1 MPPAIPLALDLA
13 GRRGVP
19 AGTTGQA
26 FVAIPSGPGGPACH
40 DTAPPPADIL
50 AASRAACCPAAPHR
64 TCSPGLAHPMSASGR
79 PELLHHQ
86 LLHHRRMVRPAG
98 AFRGRRISSSSSSIG
113 SDVSIIS
120 FQSSL

>member
-1 MPPAIPLALDLA
+1 MRRLLAILMLLVHPPGPHAQPADCAAAPGRGLAMPPAIPLALDLA

-50 AASRAACCPAAPHR
+50 RGE
-64 TCSPGLAHPMSASGR
+64 PGSVLSGR
-79 PELLHHQ
+79 PSQDLLARPGTPH
-86 LLHHRRMVRPAG
+86 VR
-98 AFRGRRISSSSSSIG
+98 IG
-113 SDVSIIS
+113 SP
-120 FQSSL
+120 